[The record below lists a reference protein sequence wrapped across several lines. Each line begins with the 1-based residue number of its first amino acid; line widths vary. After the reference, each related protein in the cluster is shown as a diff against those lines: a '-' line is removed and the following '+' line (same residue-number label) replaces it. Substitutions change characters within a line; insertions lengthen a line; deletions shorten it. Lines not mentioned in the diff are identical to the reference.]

1 LTWFKGIINS
11 SSGKINHLIH
21 FKKRKVFMMTNFTLE
36 EKDSFTVL
44 GFGTE
49 LKSHYTDY
57 AGIIKEKSDFWV
69 SVKQDGRLD
78 TLQALAS
85 NDYIFAV
92 NEAVNNKMMYYA
104 GVMSEKSLP
113 EADRVIQFPKGEYL
127 VVKGE
132 GKTSEELSNVLTG
145 IAFGQVLPEAKDFAY
160 VGGPNATVEM
170 GQQDGQV
177 FGEMWIPVVKK

>member
-1 LTWFKGIINS
+1 
-11 SSGKINHLIH
+11 
-21 FKKRKVFMMTNFTLE
+21 MADYTLE

-49 LKSHYTDY
+49 LKSDYTDF
-57 AGIIKEKSDFWV
+57 AGINKEKSDFWQAV
-69 SVKQDGRLD
+69 NQDGRLD
-78 TLQALAS
+78 TLKAIAT

-92 NEAVNNKMMYYA
+92 NEAVNNKMMHYA
-104 GVMSEKSLP
+104 GVMTEASVP
-113 EADRVIQFPKGEYL
+113 EETRVIQFPKGEYL

-132 GKTSEELSNVLTG
+132 GKTADELNNMLTG

-170 GQQDGQV
+170 GQRNGLV
-177 FGEMWIPVVKK
+177 FGEMWIPVVRK